1 MSALLVGGAS
11 TFVSCKDYDEDQTA
25 VNNAELAKLQTSVTE
40 NYQKLDAAIK
50 ALETAVDGKLDGKQ
64 DKLAQD
70 IIDDL
75 AKLHQAIAD
84 ATDAEAW
91 VNTNRDLQRLKT
103 KVDAL
108 ITLADNSGALAD
120 LATKKEVLEQ
130 LANWKSTW
138 GKDLEDIVVK
148 ADLADYVKAEDL
160 PDWESL
166 KAIYEKKEDMN
177 EDVEHIIDSITGEHS
192 KNYTSYAA
200 LVEAFEGVP
209 ERLQAVEKQLDQLL
223 AWQKA
228 VNVTLENTI
237 TGVNVDMVENPYFGT
252 LNTPFGVKSTMLI
265 GFVGHQHDNIDNF
278 PGGNIPGGVFTS
290 EDGGSIYFTVN
301 PSEVNM
307 EGVKFALVSR
317 DGTEAP
323 AFALAGLTKDNT
335 KVTTRAAVNGYKAI
349 AGIDPAKAE
358 EAMVNVNKEDLKK
371 VAKNVLGKLKGQESL
386 DVTNAVKTIYSSFK
400 NAIPE
405 YYALQ
410 AEYNIMEKVG
420 EDAEGNAIYD
430 EVKRHY
436 TSDFNIAAVTVRP
449 LGYKSFG
456 GLSYHIKSIPQLQEI
471 LGIDLAEFNFTWEDL
486 GHMDNITKSITV
498 EIPDADKK
506 PIINGVPAP
515 DVDVDDSKLEIV
527 KDEDGTEH
535 IVVGEGFVK
544 VGEIDFSNATVTFS
558 KKKEVYEITVEMDQ
572 FNTMIDK
579 INDQVGGMLGN
590 VQDLL
595 DKAQGGFD
603 KVNNGV
609 IARLNSVIAKV
620 NKLTENPS
628 ILLQPV
634 MFYNDVK
641 GNVGRMSE
649 SELAPT
655 RLNLNGQSEGSIIL
669 VPTSYTAEMLA
680 PAYKK
685 YVACEED
692 ASAIKQDGKFYT
704 FTAKAPGFYTI
715 NYSAL
720 DYDGNVENKTYYI
733 EVK

>member
-70 IIDDL
+70 IIEDL

-84 ATDAEAW
+84 ATDAETW

-177 EDVEHIIDSITGEHS
+177 EDVEHIIDSITGKHS

-358 EAMVNVNKEDLKK
+358 EAMANVNKEDLKK

-456 GLSYHIKSIPQLQEI
+456 GLSYHIKSLPQLEDI
-471 LGIDLAEFNFTWEDL
+471 LGISIDDVKNDFIWKPIGVNTSLDTEIE
-486 GHMDNITKSITV
+486 ITL
-498 EIPDADKK
+498 PDADSFKLD
-506 PIINGVPAP
+506 GSVPAP
-515 DVDVDDSKLEIV
+515 DADITSGKAHVGDGGIIV
-527 KDEDGTEH
+527 WDEDPTVTIGD
-535 IVVGEGFVK
+535 INISALKVK
-544 VGEIDFSNATVTFS
+544 YDTKKQKFEATVTIG
-558 KKKEVYEITVEMDQ
+558 ELQNIVDQ
-572 FNTMIDK
+572 
-579 INDQVGGMLGN
+579 INDQVGGMMGS
-590 VQDLL
+590 VTDLL
-595 DKAQGGFD
+595 DKVDGAFD
-603 KVNNGV
+603 KVNNNV

-620 NKLTENPS
+620 NKITENPAA
-628 ILLQPV
+628 LLQPV
-634 MFYNDVK
+634 MFYNDANGNAGRLSENVNFPNQFDRK
-641 GNVGRMSE
+641 GQAE
-649 SELAPT
+649 A
-655 RLNLNGQSEGSIIL
+655 SILL

-692 ASAIKQDGKFYT
+692 PSAIKQDGKFYT

>member
-11 TFVSCKDYDEDQTA
+11 TFVSCKDYDEDQAA
-25 VNNAELAKLQTSVTE
+25 VNNADFAKLKEIVGA
-40 NYQKLDAAIK
+40 NYEYLLSLKG
-50 ALETAVDGKLDGKQ
+50 AVPQ
-64 DKLAQD
+64 E
-70 IIDDL
+70 DL
-75 AKLHQAIAD
+75 AKLGETITNAKTAADWVAANNQLNQLATHAAALATMMGDNGLLTKLQAIYE
-84 ATDAEAW
+84 T
-91 VNTNRDLQRLKT
+91 
-103 KVDAL
+103 
-108 ITLADNSGALAD
+108 
-120 LATKKEVLEQ
+120 
-130 LANWKSTW
+130 TW
-138 GKDLEDIVVK
+138 GKDFANIALKSE
-148 ADLADYVKAEDL
+148 LADYIKKDDLPTYWTQLEQLFEKKSDMKNDVTTVINDITKTASEGKIKSYEDLVKAFVDA
-160 PDWESL
+160 S
-166 KAIYEKKEDMN
+166 
-177 EDVEHIIDSITGEHS
+177 
-192 KNYTSYAA
+192 
-200 LVEAFEGVP
+200 
-209 ERLQAVEKQLDQLL
+209 ERLEEVEKQLDQLL
-223 AWQKA
+223 AWQDA

-252 LNTPFGVKSTMLI
+252 LNTPFGIKSTMLI

-301 PSEVNM
+301 PSDVNM
-307 EGVKFALVSR
+307 EGLRFTLVGR
-317 DGTEAP
+317 DGKEAP
-323 AFALAGLTKDNT
+323 GYALGAAVKDNT
-335 KVTTRAAVNGYKAI
+335 PVTTLSTRAAGPVNSYKAV
-349 AGIDPAKAE
+349 AGITDGEK
-358 EAMVNVNKEDLKK
+358 AMVNVDKDELKA

-386 DVTNAVKTIYSSFK
+386 NVMNAVKTIYSSFA
-400 NAIPE
+400 NAIPQ

-410 AEYNIMEKVG
+410 ARYQIKEKTSVD
-420 EDAEGNAIYD
+420 ENGNDVYELVD
-430 EVKRHY
+430 KYY

-704 FTAKAPGFYTI
+704 FTAKAPGIYTI